1 MERIASSICVGRRR
15 SVLSSSLFCL
25 TAAFFI
31 IVVIMLLSARG
42 TATSAGTPAGKIRI
56 IYTNDTVGYLEP
68 CGCGGR
74 YIGGLARRATA
85 ISRLISENPY
95 CLIVDSGNISNTRA
109 NVNIVA
115 SLMSQMKYKAVGIGT
130 LDLEMADEFFKSL
143 ARHSLAA
150 VDTTTARLP
159 GSTRP
164 YIIESLN
171 GVRVGIVSYGAQAKD
186 TPASPE
192 VLERFYSNYRSARD
206 SCDLLILLDQGEIV
220 SKDWQERWGDR
231 LGAPDIVIAGVT
243 KMPLSQEEVVGKTH
257 IVPTSV
263 QGRAIGVID
272 VEIVTDKQASITV
285 QRVTVDKNT
294 AENPSIA
301 KQINEFLLGVK
312 PVVEPTASSS
322 QYSPETCKTCHSA
335 EYESWQRTEH
345 ARAVRTL
352 ADKNRMIGE
361 CLQCHSETYR
371 RSKSAP
377 VPTDKPIGVEC
388 VTCHSNVLP
397 HGADGP
403 ARSVRGKIALELCL
417 ACHTKERSPEYD
429 PKAYKRRIIHEE
441 RP

>member
-1 MERIASSICVGRRR
+1 MFYLSSVGRRLA
-15 SVLSSSLFCL
+15 SLKKVLC
-25 TAAFFI
+25 TAAI
-31 IVVIMLLSARG
+31 IALVLLTPRNPG
-42 TATSAGTPAGKIRI
+42 IATTSTKLPTGRIRI

-85 ISRLISENPY
+85 ISRLVSENPY

-109 NVNIVA
+109 NVDIVA

-143 ARHSLAA
+143 ARHNLAA
-150 VDTTTARLP
+150 VDTTTAELP

-171 GVRVGIVSYGAQAKD
+171 GVRVGIVSYGAQAND
-186 TPASPE
+186 MPASSE
-192 VLERFYSNYRSARD
+192 VLERFYSTYRSARD

-272 VEIVTDKQASITV
+272 VEIGTDKQASITV

-312 PVVEPTASSS
+312 PKVEPTASSS

-377 VPTDKPIGVEC
+377 VPTDKPMGVEC

-397 HGADGP
+397 HSADGP
-403 ARSVRGKIALELCL
+403 ARSARKKIAPALCL
-417 ACHTKERSPEYD
+417 TCHTKERSPEYD
-429 PKAYKRRIIHEE
+429 PKTYKCRIIHEE

>member
-1 MERIASSICVGRRR
+1 MRETELNMCNWKHRSSLC
-15 SVLSSSLFCL
+15 SSLFYL
-25 TAAFFI
+25 IAAFF
-31 IVVIMLLSARG
+31 VVMVLMILSAG
-42 TATSAGTPAGKIRI
+42 VTATSAGTPSGKIRI

-109 NVNIVA
+109 NVDIVA

-130 LDLEMADEFFKSL
+130 LDLDMADEFFKSL
-143 ARHSLAA
+143 ARHNLIV
-150 VDTTTARLP
+150 VDTTTA
-159 GSTRP
+159 GSSDSIRP
-164 YIIESLN
+164 YIIESMN
-171 GVRVGIVSYGAQAKD
+171 GVRIGIVSYGAQAKD
-186 TPASPE
+186 MPASSE
-192 VLERFYSNYRSARD
+192 VLERFYSTYKSARD

-220 SKDWQERWGDR
+220 SKNWQERWGDR
-231 LGAPDIVIAGVT
+231 LGVPDIVIAGVT

-272 VEIVTDKQASITV
+272 VEIGTDKQVSITA

-294 AENPSIA
+294 AENPAIA
-301 KQINEFLLGVK
+301 KQINEFLQGRK
-312 PVVEPTASSS
+312 PVVESADSSS

-335 EYESWQRTEH
+335 EYKSWQKTEH

-371 RSKSAP
+371 KSKLAP
-377 VPTDKPIGVEC
+377 IHSNKPMGIEC
-388 VTCHSNVLP
+388 ATCHSNVLP

-403 ARSVRGKIALELCL
+403 ANSVRRKIGSTICIT
-417 ACHTKERSPEYD
+417 CHTNERSPYYD
-429 PKAYKRRIIHEE
+429 ARSYLSKIVHKN
-441 RP
+441 